1 MIAGM
6 AEAPPQ
12 PPAPTP
18 APIVLRAPPAA
29 GEPVLEGD
37 FSLSILGEA
46 VAFHVEVPDGPTT
59 LEALLPVFQGLSN
72 EMARRA
78 AAKVVAEGET
88 ISCRAGCG
96 ACCRQPV
103 PVAEAEARDI
113 AAMVDAMPE
122 PRRAEIRAR
131 FAAAE
136 RRLVEAALAGRLV
149 DLPDGK
155 TVVNV
160 GANYFALGIP
170 CPFLEAESCS
180 IHPDRPLGCR
190 EYLVS
195 SPAAACATLDPKA
208 IKRAP
213 LAGTPSRALYDAGAQ
228 NTPEGWLLLTQ
239 ALSFAERHP
248 EPTPA
253 RPAPEWIGAIVG
265 RLAAA
270 SRGA

>member
-12 PPAPTP
+12 TPAPTL
-18 APIVLRAPPAA
+18 LRAPPSA
-29 GEPVLEGD
+29 GQPVLEGD
-37 FSLSILGEA
+37 FTLSISGEVA
-46 VAFHVEVPDGPTT
+46 AFHIEVPDGPTT

-72 EMARRA
+72 EIARRA
-78 AAKVVAEGET
+78 AAKVMAKGKA

-96 ACCRQPV
+96 ACCRQAV
-103 PVAEAEARDI
+103 PVAEAEARNI

-149 DLPDGK
+149 DMPDGK
-155 TVVNV
+155 TEINV
-160 GANYFALGIP
+160 SANYFSLGIP

-195 SPAAACATLDPKA
+195 SPAAACAALDPEA

-213 LAGTPSRALYDAGAQ
+213 LAGAPSRALYDAGAQ

-248 EPTPA
+248 EPSPA

-265 RLAAA
+265 RLAA
-270 SRGA
+270 S